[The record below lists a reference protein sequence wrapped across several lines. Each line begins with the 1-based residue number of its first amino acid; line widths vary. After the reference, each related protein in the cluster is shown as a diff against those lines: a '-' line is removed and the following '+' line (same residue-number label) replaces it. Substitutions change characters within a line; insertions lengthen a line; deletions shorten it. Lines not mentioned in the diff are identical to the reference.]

1 MKRALFK
8 CKFFIDFS
16 CILFDKFFNPNNQL
30 KLFVSMFKYNYN
42 SKSLKSITMI
52 NIKNNNLI
60 VDNTVVKKDEEKV
73 CQAHYSDEH
82 CL

>member
-1 MKRALFK
+1 MNRALFR

-16 CILFDKFFNPNNQL
+16 CILLGEFFNPNNQL

-60 VDNTVVKKDEEKV
+60 VDNIVVKKDEEKV